1 MNNIQLQS
9 KTKALK
15 GRIEAYWF
23 ENENIG
29 LKNTL
34 FHRITIPLAAFDS
47 GLDYEEQPV
56 NTEMVLDWYELGLS
70 NPDQLDG
77 LNLSHELFPEAE
89 GSVYIGNA
97 HNWCDVKKLNV
108 TQNTDGGYVAIGEI
122 SVEFENEGVGKNEL
136 FSFQADLEF
145 SKA

>member
-23 ENENIG
+23 ENETIG

-47 GLDYEEQPV
+47 GLDYEEQPL
-56 NTEMVLDWYELGLS
+56 NTEMVLDWYELRLS
-70 NPDQLDG
+70 ESDQLDG
-77 LNLSHELFPEAE
+77 LNLKHELFPEAE

-97 HNWCDVKKLNV
+97 HNWCDVKNLNI
-108 TQNTDGGYVAIGEI
+108 TKNADGSYAAIADV
-122 SVEFENEGVGKNEL
+122 SVEFENEGVAENEL
-136 FSFQADLEF
+136 FSFQTDLEF
-145 SKA
+145 IKA

>member
-1 MNNIQLQS
+1 MDKIQLQN

-15 GRIEAYWF
+15 GRVEAYWF

-34 FHRITIPLAAFDS
+34 FQRITIPLAAFDS
-47 GLDYEEQPV
+47 GLNYEEQLV

-70 NPDQLDG
+70 EPEQLDG

-108 TQNTDGGYVAIGEI
+108 SKNADGSYAAIGEV
-122 SVEFENEGVGKNEL
+122 SVEFENEGVGENEL
-136 FSFQADLEF
+136 FSFQTDLELI
-145 SKA
+145 KA